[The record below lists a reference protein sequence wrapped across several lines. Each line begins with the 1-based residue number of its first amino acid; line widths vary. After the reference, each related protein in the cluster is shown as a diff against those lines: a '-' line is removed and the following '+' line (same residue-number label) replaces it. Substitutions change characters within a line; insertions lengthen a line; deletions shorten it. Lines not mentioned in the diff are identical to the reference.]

1 MNYSA
6 LALFP
11 HELPTMTLDPIKLPF
26 YDTLPNFVSQRDGEW
41 RDKFFFSI
49 FAPILGG

>member
-6 LALFP
+6 LTLFP
-11 HELPTMTLDPIKLPF
+11 HELPTITLDPIKLSF
-26 YDTLPNFVSQRDGEW
+26 YDTLPPFVSQRDGQRRE
-41 RDKFFFSI
+41 KFFFSI